1 MKKTFVIRGYEVEFT
16 PCTAIATGS
25 GDTVRQSAIFIHDC
39 ADEFGDGDAVIFGYE
54 FPKDDEEA
62 EYILDDCDYPDSD
75 WETLETVIFPDGTTL
90 DDYIGRHP

>member
-1 MKKTFVIRGYEVEFT
+1 MKKTFIINGHEVEFT
-16 PCTAIATGS
+16 SCTAIATS
-25 GDTVRQSAIFIHDC
+25 IGDTVRQSAIFIHDC
-39 ADEFGDGDAVIFGYE
+39 ADEFGDGDAVIFGYD

>member
-1 MKKTFVIRGYEVEFT
+1 MKKTFVISGHEVEFA
-16 PCTAIATGS
+16 PCTAIAAS
-25 GDTVRQSAIFIHDC
+25 IGDTVRQSAIFIHDC
-39 ADEFGDGDAVIFGYE
+39 ADEFSDGDAVIFGYE